1 MRFYQRGVQVIVTKG
16 VFRRKA
22 PGFEASGSGPR
33 KSWRTAGEI
42 DLIAGEYVGNLAG
55 YEPVTYRRYQADPW
69 GIRLARSSILHLP
82 NHSPLAKRL
91 ARKLPFLSLLFW
103 IASLVIFVAPS
114 NAQRPDKAPRKLV
127 YKENP
132 GYPLTLREAH
142 IGGVVRLEL
151 SISAKGS
158 VDSVTPLGGNPVLV
172 EAASAA
178 VRKWKYAPADAES
191 KTQVEFTFDPKH

>member
-1 MRFYQRGVQVIVTKG
+1 MSYKLRAKH
-16 VFRRKA
+16 
-22 PGFEASGSGPR
+22 
-33 KSWRTAGEI
+33 
-42 DLIAGEYVGNLAG
+42 VGNLAG
-55 YEPVTYRRYQADPW
+55 YEPVTYRRYQAEPW
-69 GIRLARSSILHLP
+69 GIRLARSSILHSP

-103 IASLVIFVAPS
+103 IASLVIFVAPT
-114 NAQRPDKAPRKLV
+114 NAQRADKAPRKLV

-151 SISAKGS
+151 SISARGS

-191 KTQVEFTFDPKH
+191 KTQVEFTFDPKR